1 MKNICTGLLLPK
13 IKTPIKTNRAMKLTC
28 ALLFA
33 ASFGVFATGNAQTM
47 RVNIQV
53 ENVSTGKVL
62 SEIEKQTDYLFIYN
76 KKEVDLKRKTSV
88 NAVNKT
94 TAEVLSTIFDGT
106 DVIYAIEG
114 ENIMLMRKE
123 QNLAV
128 VPDAVQQDN
137 KITGT
142 VLDPTGMPVIGANIM
157 IKGTTNGTIT
167 DMDGKFSL
175 DVPKDATL
183 VVTYVGYTNQEISVG
198 NHKALS
204 ITLKEDSEALDEL
217 VVIGYG
223 SVKKSNLTSSVS
235 KITDEAVSSRPIST
249 VSEALQGQLAGVRS
263 QATSGLPGSNY
274 SIQIRGVN
282 TINGDSSPL
291 YVIDGV
297 PRDDMNDL
305 NANDIA
311 SIQIL
316 KDASATSIYG
326 SRGANGVVLIETKM
340 GTGRPTL
347 TFDAYYGFQTAEKNL
362 DMMDA
367 DEWIA
372 LNMYQ
377 RNLAHLMNGGKMSDP
392 MSSRSAENRIPD
404 SWYTNTINT
413 DWQDAIMRTAP
424 IQSYNASASAKGDI
438 GNVYFSAGYLN
449 QDGIV
454 KETYYEK
461 MNIRLNAMMNISNK
475 LRVGVNMDASSSNQD
490 TKNAEQKEGAIHKAL
505 MISPLVRLDQN
516 TQEWGFIEDAG
527 NSSNYVN
534 PLETLNN
541 LKAQTKYLRLNAN
554 IWGEYDILPELKF
567 KTQYS
572 YNYIGNTYEY
582 FCPANITDNNKT
594 SGNSY
599 SQSIGKWT
607 VQNTLSYDK
616 IFAESHHLNILLGPQ
631 VSDLDFEVEFIA

>member
-1 MKNICTGLLLPK
+1 MKKICTGLLLPK
-13 IKTPIKTNRAMKLTC
+13 IKTPIKTNRSMKLTC

-106 DVIYAIEG
+106 DIIYAIEG

-572 YNYIGNTYEY
+572 YTI
-582 FCPANITDNNKT
+582 
-594 SGNSY
+594 
-599 SQSIGKWT
+599 
-607 VQNTLSYDK
+607 VR
-616 IFAESHHLNILLGPQ
+616 
-631 VSDLDFEVEFIA
+631 

>member
-1 MKNICTGLLLPK
+1 MKNICARQLLPK
-13 IKTPIKTNRAMKLTC
+13 IKTPIKVNRAMKLTC

-33 ASFGVFATGNAQTM
+33 ASLGVYATGNAQTM

-53 ENVSTGKVL
+53 DNVATEKVL
-62 SEIEKQTDYLFIYN
+62 SEIEKQTDYLFVYN

-94 TAEVLSTIFDGT
+94 TAEVLSTIFEGT
-106 DVIYAIEG
+106 DIIYAIEG

-607 VQNTLSYDK
+607 VQNTLLSLIHISEPTRPY
-616 IFAESHHLNILLGPQ
+616 
-631 VSDLDFEVEFIA
+631 

>member
-1 MKNICTGLLLPK
+1 MKNICTRLLLPK

-28 ALLFA
+28 ALLLT
-33 ASFGVFATGNAQTM
+33 ASMGVFATGNAQTM
-47 RVNIQV
+47 RVNIQAD
-53 ENVSTGKVL
+53 NVSTEKIL
-62 SEIEKQTDYLFIYN
+62 SEIEKQTDYLFVYN

-616 IFAESHHLNILLGPQ
+616 IFAELKFRI
-631 VSDLDFEVEFIA
+631 